1 MAILGIITKQP
12 REILD
17 FDVDYTDVLA
27 NRSGDQVSSVVTEVS
42 PSGALTVSGTTVFPS
57 TNKVKVFINAG
68 TDGVTYKVTV
78 MTTTTAGLMYEDEV
92 TVVVG
97 DT

>member
-1 MAILGIITKQP
+1 MAILGIINKQP

-17 FDVDYTDVLA
+17 FDVDYTDVLVDRA
-27 NRSGDQVSSVVTEVS
+27 GDQVNTVTTEVL
-42 PSGALTVSGTTVFPS
+42 PTGALTVNTATTYPS
-57 TNKVKVFINAG
+57 TNKVKVVISG
-68 TDGVTYKVTV
+68 GLTTITYKVTV
-78 MTTTTAGLMYEDEV
+78 MTTTTAGLMYEDEI